1 LAEDRPPAEAP
12 AGGRAGA
19 GGTSSAAI
27 SGARDTSLAR
37 IAALTVIFDPVITL
51 ARHPARPAH
60 AGQLAQ
66 SAPDRFL
73 DARMPGAR
81 AWHPIGGSGRTRKSG
96 YETNR

>member
-1 LAEDRPPAEAP
+1 MAEDRLPAEGLPAEGLPADGLPADGLPADGP

-51 ARHPARPAH
+51 ARRPARPAH
-60 AGQLAQ
+60 AGQLAR
-66 SAPDRFL
+66 SAPGRF
-73 DARMPGAR
+73 
-81 AWHPIGGSGRTRKSG
+81 S
-96 YETNR
+96 